1 MSEIAVVFALI
12 LVVVA
17 LVSVA
22 RQVRIPYPILL
33 VIGGA
38 VLGFVPGLPHIE
50 LEPELV
56 FLLFLPPLLQAAAYF
71 TSVRDFRA
79 NLPKIA
85 QLAVGLPLFTMVLVA
100 VAAYMLLPDLPWAA
114 AFVLG
119 AIVSPPDAVAVA
131 AIGQNVR
138 LPRRIVTILEGES
151 LVNDATALVAYRVA
165 IVAVVSGAFSFLDA
179 SFRFLLTG
187 AGGVLVGLVM
197 GYAVTWVMSKLQDP
211 PIQIITSFL
220 VAFWAYL
227 LAETLGA
234 SGVLAV
240 VTVGIVLSR
249 RLPYIWSPS
258 ARLQGRATWE
268 IAIFLLNGFVFIL
281 IGFQLREIV
290 AGLSEFSMSALL
302 LYAAIISLVVIVS
315 RFAWIFPATYLPRL
329 FSARLR
335 ARNPH
340 PDWRHVVVV
349 SWAGMRGVVSL
360 AAALALPHETGS
372 GAPFPG
378 RELIIFITFCVIFA
392 TLVLQGLSL
401 PPLIRLLGVHE
412 TDDAPEK
419 EEAQARLSASMAA
432 MERLE
437 RLAEEEWTTDDAL
450 NDLRAHYQERTRLY
464 TARAGGRADGASE
477 ELSTTFVRLQRELM
491 AVERDVVL
499 RMGRDGTINDEVL
512 RRIERELDLEEQRLG
527 SSQGD
532 G

>member
-1 MSEIAVVFALI
+1 MSEIAVFFSLI

-22 RQVRIPYPILL
+22 RRLRIPYPILL

-38 VLGFVPGLPHIE
+38 VLGFIPGLPRIE

-79 NLPKIA
+79 NIGKIA
-85 QLAVGLPLFTMVLVA
+85 QLAVGLPLFTMALVA
-100 VAAYMLLPDLPWAA
+100 VAAYMLLPDMPWAA
-114 AFVLG
+114 AFALG
-119 AIVSPPDAVAVA
+119 AIVSPPDAVAVSA
-131 AIGQNVR
+131 VGQNVK
-138 LPRRIVTILEGES
+138 LPRRLVTILEGES

-165 IVAVVSGAFSFLDA
+165 VVAAVTGAFSFLDA
-179 SFRFLLTG
+179 GLRFLLTG
-187 AGGVLVGLVM
+187 TGGVLVGLAM
-197 GYAVTWVMSKLQDP
+197 GYAVIRVMAKLQDP
-211 PIQIITSFL
+211 PIQIIISFL

-234 SGVLAV
+234 SGVMSV
-240 VTVGIVLSR
+240 VTVGIMLSR

-258 ARLQGRATWE
+258 ARLQGLAAWE
-268 IAIFLLNGFVFIL
+268 IAVFLLNGFVFIL
-281 IGFQLREIV
+281 IGLQLGDIV
-290 AGLSEFSMSALL
+290 EGLSEFTLANLL

-315 RFAWIFPATYLPRL
+315 RIVWLFAATYLPRF
-329 FSARLR
+329 FSARFR
-335 ARNPH
+335 ARH
-340 PDWRHVVVV
+340 PVSWQHVLVA

-360 AAALALPHETGS
+360 AAALALPRETAS
-372 GAPFPG
+372 GAPFPD

-401 PPLIRLLGVHE
+401 PLLIRLLGVHE
-412 TDDAPEK
+412 TDDGPEK
-419 EEAQARLSASMAA
+419 EEAQARLRASIAA

-437 RLAEEEWTTDDAL
+437 ALAQEEWTTDDAVG
-450 NDLRAHYQERTRLY
+450 DLRVHYQDRTRLY
-464 TARAGGRADGASE
+464 TARADGNSDGVSE

-499 RMGRDGTINDEVL
+499 RMRRDGAINDDVL

-527 SSQGD
+527 STNGHV
-532 G
+532 